1 MGYPSTIVFVHGWS
15 VTNTD
20 TYGGLPERLA
30 AEAAAAGRTLKVR
43 DLQLAKYVSFHDEV
57 RIEDLARGMEAA
69 VRRELGTLIARG
81 ERFAVV
87 THSTGGPLARAWW
100 WNHYGAKRDA
110 GPCPM
115 SHLVMLAP
123 ANFGSALAQLG
134 KGRLSR
140 LKSWAG
146 GVEPGTGV
154 LDWLEHGSRESWQ
167 LNELWIR
174 GRFPKPAD
182 GGAFCFVLTGQ
193 RVDRSLYDHLNSY
206 TGESGS
212 DGVVRVPAA
221 NLNAAMLRL
230 EQGRGAE
237 SGELKP
243 VGRLLR
249 APRTAFRLISGAAHS
264 GKEMGIMRAVAPRV
278 DGAGQEVC
286 DAILRCLEVGD
297 DAGYA
302 TLCDGFDAETR
313 RIEQAEHVEIQKIP
327 VLPDRHYIHDRT
339 SLVIFRLRD
348 DAGHPLQDF
357 DLELTGANNDP
368 DLLPEGFFKDRQRNQ
383 RAKHVLTY
391 FFNHDLMTDGAEVR
405 DPRDPSELLR
415 KRRAGVDRLGL
426 RITPRPASGFVHYRS
441 CAVAADPKTLKA
453 VIRPNETALVDVV
466 LRRVVH
472 REVFETDPG
481 DARRTDF
488 RKVKPG
494 EPPLD

>member
-1 MGYPSTIVFVHGWS
+1 MSYPSTIVFVHGWS
-15 VTNTD
+15 VTHTD

-30 AEAAAAGRTLKVR
+30 AEAAAAGRPLKVH

-69 VRRELGTLIARG
+69 VRRELGGLIARG

-100 WNHYGAKRDA
+100 WDHYVGKKNA

-140 LKSWAG
+140 LKSWASDI
-146 GVEPGTGV
+146 EPGTGV
-154 LDWLEHGSRESWQ
+154 LDWLEHGSRESWL
-167 LNELWIR
+167 LNEEWIR
-174 GRFPKPAD
+174 GKFPKPAD
-182 GGAFCFVLTGQ
+182 GGAFSFVLTGQ
-193 RVDRSLYDHLNSY
+193 SVDRSLYDHLNSY

-230 EQGRGAE
+230 DQGEGAEQGI
-237 SGELKP
+237 LKP

-249 APRTAFRLISGAAHS
+249 APRTAFRLIAGASHS
-264 GKEMGIMRAVAPRV
+264 GEDMGIMRAVAPRTR
-278 DGAGQEVC
+278 GAGGEVV
-286 DAILRCLEVGD
+286 DAIMSCLAVAD
-297 DAGYA
+297 DPGYA
-302 TLCDGFDAETR
+302 ALCDRFDAETDR
-313 RIEQAEHVEIQKIP
+313 VQELERVEIQKIP

-348 DAGHPLQDF
+348 DAGFPLQDF
-357 DLELTGANNDP
+357 DLELTGADDDP

-391 FFNHDLMTDGAEVR
+391 FFNHDLMTDGAAVP
-405 DPRDPSELLR
+405 DPRDPRELLR
-415 KRRAGVDRLGL
+415 KGRQGVDRLGL
-426 RITPRPASGFVHYRS
+426 RITPRPDSGFVHYRKCS
-441 CAVAADPKTLKA
+441 VTADPKTLKA

-472 REVFETDPG
+472 RAVFELEPG
-481 DARRTDF
+481 DSRRADF

-494 EPPLD
+494 DETIG